1 MDLSSIIQAE
11 LDRGSD
17 ISAPYSMLGFN
28 MLVSD
33 YDARSFS
40 LKVKF
45 EHPLSVSTG
54 TEPDK
59 MTIKFIEPD
68 LFVAKATGE
77 PLDLG
82 DQKEIEM
89 VLPRQFPDE
98 SVFAKIGQTGLSVQV
113 VSQAAMGF
121 NIVLTIFLSASLK
134 AMWNM
139 VNVIQLIIFLPVLLE
154 WPPNSQ
160 LFVNSLNEAVGLNTI
175 TQEVYD
181 ATLPPQALELMKAA
195 QEV

>member
-28 MLVSD
+28 ILVSN
-33 YDARSFS
+33 YDASSFS
-40 LKVKF
+40 LKIKF

-77 PLDLG
+77 RLDLG
-82 DQKEIEM
+82 EQEEIEM

-98 SVFAKIGQTGLSVQV
+98 SVFEKIGQTGLSVQV

-139 VNVIQLIIFLPVLLE
+139 VHVIQLIIFLPVLLE

-160 LFVNSLNEAVGLNTI
+160 LFVNSLNEAVELETI
-175 TQEVYD
+175 T
-181 ATLPPQALELMKAA
+181 
-195 QEV
+195 